1 MYQIFYTR
9 SIPFPI
15 KLPDEPE
22 WAKFDLCL
30 KISEGLQDMENE
42 RIIPGAQTMEK
53 LKQKLEEEMQKN
65 TLPKLR
71 KGEAI
76 SLFYLDFNTL

>member
-1 MYQIFYTR
+1 
-9 SIPFPI
+9 
-15 KLPDEPE
+15 
-22 WAKFDLCL
+22 
-30 KISEGLQDMENE
+30 MENE

-53 LKQKLEEEMQKN
+53 LKQKLEEEKQKN